1 VMKRRP
7 VVSAGMR
14 VRFGPDT
21 RRCCRLGAMWT
32 EDNRLVVLAHEDM
45 SITYYTV
52 MVISIMYLRD
62 RISLRLVLVSRL
74 SVAAVF

>member
-1 VMKRRP
+1 
-7 VVSAGMR
+7 MR
-14 VRFGPDT
+14 IRFGPDT
-21 RRCCRLGAMWT
+21 RRCCRLSAIWT